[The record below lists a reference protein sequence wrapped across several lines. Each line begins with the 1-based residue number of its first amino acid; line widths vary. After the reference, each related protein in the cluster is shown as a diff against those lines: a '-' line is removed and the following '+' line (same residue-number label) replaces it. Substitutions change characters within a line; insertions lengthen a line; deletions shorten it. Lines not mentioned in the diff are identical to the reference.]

1 MLPPAFGHFTP
12 SPVEVNMPLIRQYEQ
27 LRKAMKV
34 RPVSPTTLES
44 FEEIFNSIS
53 QAMPEALQPHSN
65 AYLDPYMY
73 RVTMALPN
81 ARIMLHRQ
89 NLSPLC
95 SPEECRAALHA
106 CAAAAQLSV
115 RLIQRSLQQP
125 PNVPTPFT
133 ETNRSNL
140 SWESRL
146 RSSTP
151 SLVCTHL
158 WRCILVLALSLDFN
172 GALTCVRV
180 SAAIADLRKINI
192 ACARYLT
199 FFLERLTDRF
209 RAGHGNKHMLERDE
223 EMLAYA
229 SGDLQEDS
237 KGSWIWTD
245 DAESPSREFGAQDF
259 YTASSTPQEDSP
271 SDNPPDSAIGHGG
284 EWNRVEALLMAL
296 RHEQQR
302 QRPLPEFQTARS
314 MSTISMA
321 PSEMAGRNMTT
332 TPTLGSTTFSPGVSS
347 SGGAGNERMNIAN
360 II

>member
-133 ETNRSNL
+133 ETARAAL
-140 SWESRL
+140 SWDLRV

-172 GALTCVRV
+172 AALTCVRV

-199 FFLERLTDRF
+199 FFLERLTDRV
-209 RAGHGNKHMLERDE
+209 RAGHGTKHMLERDE

-237 KGSWIWTD
+237 KGSWIWSD
-245 DAESPSREFGAQDF
+245 DAESPSRELGAQGF

-271 SDNPPDSAIGHGG
+271 TDMPPDSAIGHGG
-284 EWNRVEALLMAL
+284 EWNRVESLLLAL

-302 QRPLPEFQTARS
+302 QRPLPEFQQGRS
-314 MSTISMA
+314 MSTNSMA
-321 PSEMAGRNMTT
+321 ASEVAGRNMTT
-332 TPTLGSTTFSPGVSS
+332 TPTLGSNTFTPGSG
-347 SGGAGNERMNIAN
+347 SGGGGNERMNIAN